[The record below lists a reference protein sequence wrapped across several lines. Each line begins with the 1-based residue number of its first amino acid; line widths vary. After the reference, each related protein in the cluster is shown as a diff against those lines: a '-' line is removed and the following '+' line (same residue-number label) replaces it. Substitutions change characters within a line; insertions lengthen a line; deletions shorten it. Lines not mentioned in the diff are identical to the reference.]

1 MAVRALLRSPAAVV
15 WTLFGALA
23 VGVVFAAGWL
33 VLVAV
38 RRTVSAAGPGFLAG
52 FGELLTVAV
61 AVAVVAAVVL
71 VWYPFGAAVA
81 YAVGRVEYG
90 GGASVSSAGT
100 VVYDRR
106 WSLYRWLKTRLAVGD
121 LADRLLD
128 EDDVAQNEVGLGCA
142 PFVVPALVLDS
153 ATLPEAVGRAN
164 RVTPTGGRERVTVAS
179 LGLTAVLAVG
189 AFGGG
194 TAIDGTTWPLVAAL
208 AVGVFGFA
216 VTAAVDAAWRAS
228 AYVKDDGGGEFYR

>member
-23 VGVVFAAGWL
+23 VGSVSAVGWQAL
-33 VLVAV
+33 AAV
-38 RRTVSAAGPGFLAG
+38 RQTVTGAGPGFLVG

-61 AVAVVAAVVL
+61 AVVVIAVIVL
-71 VWYPFGAAVA
+71 VWYPFAAAVA
-81 YAVGRVEYG
+81 YAVGRTEYG
-90 GGASVSSAGT
+90 SGASVSSAGAA
-100 VVYDRR
+100 VYERR

-128 EDDVAQNEVGLGCA
+128 EDDVAQKEVGLGCA

-179 LGLTAVLAVG
+179 LGLTAVLTVG
-189 AFGGG
+189 TFGGG
-194 TAIDGTTWPLVAAL
+194 FVIDGTTWPLVAAL

-216 VTAAVDAAWRAS
+216 ITAAVDAAWRAS
-228 AYVKDDGGGEFYR
+228 TYVNDDGDGEFYR

>member
-15 WTLFGALA
+15 WTLLGALA
-23 VGVVFAAGWL
+23 VGVGFAAGWQ
-33 VLVAV
+33 VLAAV
-38 RRTVSAAGPGFLAG
+38 RRTVTEAGPGFLVG

-61 AVAVVAAVVL
+61 AVVVVAVLAL
-71 VWYPFGAAVA
+71 VWYPFSAAIA
-81 YAVGRVEYG
+81 YAVGRTEYG
-90 GGASVSSAGT
+90 GGTSASAAGAA
-100 VVYDRR
+100 VYDRR

-164 RVTPTGGRERVTVAS
+164 RVTPTGGRERVAVAS

-189 AFGGG
+189 TFGGG
-194 TAIDGTTWPLVAAL
+194 AAIDGTTWPLVAAL
-208 AVGVFGFA
+208 AVGVFGCV
-216 VTAAVDAAWRAS
+216 VTAAIDSAWRA
-228 AYVKDDGGGEFYR
+228 ATYVDDDGDREFYR

>member
-1 MAVRALLRSPAAVV
+1 MAVRTLLRSPAAVV
-15 WTLFGALA
+15 WTLLGALA
-23 VGVVFAAGWL
+23 VGVVFAAGWQAL
-33 VLVAV
+33 AAV
-38 RRTVSAAGPGFLAG
+38 RRTVAQAGPGFLVG

-61 AVAVVAAVVL
+61 AVVVVAALVI
-71 VWYPFGAAVA
+71 VWYPFGAAIA
-81 YAVGRVEYG
+81 YAVGRTEYG
-90 GGASVSSAGT
+90 RDASVAATGS

-164 RVTPTGGRERVTVAS
+164 RVTPTGGRERVAVAS

-189 AFGGG
+189 TFGGG
-194 TAIDGTTWPLVAAL
+194 SAIDGTTWPLVAAL
-208 AVGVFGFA
+208 AVGIFGFA
-216 VTAAVDAAWRAS
+216 VTAAVDSAWRAS
-228 AYVKDDGGGEFYR
+228 TYVDDDGDGEFYR